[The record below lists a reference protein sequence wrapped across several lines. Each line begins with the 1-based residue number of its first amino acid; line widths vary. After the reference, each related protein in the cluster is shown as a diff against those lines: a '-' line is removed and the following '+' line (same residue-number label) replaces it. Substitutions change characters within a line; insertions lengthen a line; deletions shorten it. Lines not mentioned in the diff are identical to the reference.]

1 MQLLRAV
8 EGILQRGGLGGR
20 VWMRP
25 YHILCCGPGAG
36 LIEMVAD
43 CASIDQVKKRS
54 GCEHLGEYFTR
65 LYGPPHSP
73 CLEAAR
79 RNFLRNCRCTTR
91 QIRLL
96 HSRSIRHRGRLPC
109 HH

>member
-79 RNFLRNCRCTTR
+79 RNFLACVINARAV
-91 QIRLL
+91 LL
-96 HSRSIRHRGRLPC
+96 PQGLES
-109 HH
+109 